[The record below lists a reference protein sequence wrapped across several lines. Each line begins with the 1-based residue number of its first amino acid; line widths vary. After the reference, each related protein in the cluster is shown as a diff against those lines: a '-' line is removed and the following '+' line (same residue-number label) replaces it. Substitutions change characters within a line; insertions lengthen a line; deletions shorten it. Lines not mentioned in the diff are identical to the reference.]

1 MAPPGACVWVGT
13 MALCLRHVCTL
24 AASSHALVSAQEQIT
39 MVSAAEASMLAQ
51 HPPGV
56 CGHAPAPPRAHVAA
70 CEPASLPAPPLAAA
84 RSTLSKHSKT
94 HPVGASAALT
104 VIDRLPLC
112 EHGPPLLRA
121 PSMSLPPTNVVAYL
135 RFRSFDSHGRRRDLR
150 YADLAHAGVPSSE
163 ARGKCTPCNIRTT
176 WRSERT
182 IAEQPRWN
190 RVAGRCTSS
199 RLACGRPLRPPG
211 RGGWSGSAR
220 ARCKRV

>member
-1 MAPPGACVWVGT
+1 MGGHDGALPT
-13 MALCLRHVCTL
+13 ACLHTCSKLPCSRECSRANTDGQCRRSID
-24 AASSHALVSAQEQIT
+24 A
-39 MVSAAEASMLAQ
+39 SAAPTWRVRTRS
-51 HPPGV
+51 
-56 CGHAPAPPRAHVAA
+56 CSSSR
-70 CEPASLPAPPLAAA
+70 A
-84 RSTLSKHSKT
+84 RSRLRACFSACTSSRCRSIYTQHKHSKT